1 MDILI
6 PLFVWMVSLIF
17 TLFSLV
23 TSNYQ
28 WALYGVTVLTIVT
41 VIFYCFV
48 VFVYLKDTS
57 DGAKSNE

>member
-23 TSNYQ
+23 VSSYQ
-28 WALYGVTVLTIVT
+28 WALFSLVCLVIWTI
-41 VIFYCFV
+41 IFYLFV
-48 VFVYLKDTS
+48 VFVYLRDKSDDTE
-57 DGAKSNE
+57 SNE